1 MTFLEFFEALIGCA
15 LKYMNSLSIHDSG
28 TPRAS
33 TIITREQS
41 FLSDASINSH
51 ADQKVGSTFC

>member
-15 LKYMNSLSIHDSG
+15 VKYMNAPSTQESI

-33 TIITREQS
+33 TIVTREQS
-41 FLSDASINSH
+41 FLSDASCNTH
-51 ADQKVGSTFC
+51 NDMKVCNF